1 MLILRTLPLGDV
13 MYLGILYVTLDLE
26 PEVTSNDRERLL
38 RALRDKV
45 RAAFGQRL
53 TVRTDGESA
62 IMCSFFDESY
72 GRTRSRCEEVLEK
85 IDASGEARVEFSNSQ
100 VFAWFEG
107 AFQECVEDDD
117 DQEDDDSKDSNE
129 TIRYSNSDDDESAQ
143 RPRMIP
149 SRFGRRNARATVRR

>member
-1 MLILRTLPLGDV
+1 

-26 PEVTSNDRERLL
+26 PEVTCNDRERLL

-53 TVRTDGESA
+53 TVRTDGEAA

-72 GRTRSRCEEVLEK
+72 GRTRARCDEVLEK
-85 IDASGEARVEFSNSQ
+85 IDSSGEARVEFSNSQ

-107 AFQECVEDDD
+107 AFQECVEDDNE
-117 DQEDDDSKDSNE
+117 QEDDDSDESNE
-129 TIRYSNSDDDESAQ
+129 TIRYADHDEDDSGQ

-149 SRFGRRNARATVRR
+149 SRFGRRNVRASVRR